1 MGRISWWCVRGGG
14 APEPPSPI
22 CIVLDVVSFPNFS
35 YTHFVYRPRES
46 SRSTQASIEVGA
58 LQSKLAACE
67 LAQSKHVA
75 CDLHKKKGPFF
86 FLHMFMLESSGI
98 CFFTQAAQQ
107 KHIRSPSKTFDLG
120 RANESL
126 RWPRQLLPGTASACS
141 SWSVQCVTSFLSST
155 CYKAGGVMS
164 GRRS

>member
-1 MGRISWWCVRGGG
+1 MGWISWWCVRSGS
-14 APEPPSPI
+14 APEPPSPF
-22 CIVLDVVSFPNFS
+22 CIVLDVVSVPNFS
-35 YTHFVYRPRES
+35 YTDLCTRPGNPHVPHKVPLRWERCKAS
-46 SRSTQASIEVGA
+46 SQLVT
-58 LQSKLAACE
+58 CT
-67 LAQSKHVA
+67 
-75 CDLHKKKGPFF
+75 KKKGPFF
-86 FLHMFMLESSGI
+86 CLQMFMLESSGI